1 MGSAC
6 NIWYKFSLMD
16 MVTHLFSFFW
26 LFDRFQRS
34 LVKNY
39 RIECYYY
46 YYYYDYYYYH
56 HYYYY
61 YYYYFYSYHESGF
74 LSQIYIKVNRLFTP
88 VNSQVVEKLVSKM
101 EFETF

>member
-1 MGSAC
+1 M
-6 NIWYKFSLMD
+6 
-16 MVTHLFSFFW
+16 
-26 LFDRFQRS
+26 
-34 LVKNY
+34 
-39 RIECYYY
+39 CYYY
-46 YYYYDYYYYH
+46 
-56 HYYYY
+56 YYYY